1 MDIRNYQPG
10 DDSVQAAIYNEAACA
25 FPKFKAASEG
35 DVNRRTKAPGFDP
48 ATRFYAVAGNK
59 VVGYVSFHTNG
70 RVGFPWCRPGQE
82 AAAEPLFEAVL
93 RAMKD
98 RKILLAFAAYR
109 HDWPG
114 PKEFFT
120 RHGFRVAR
128 EMVNFVVD
136 QVELPTRTGKLSNPL
151 SPLAREDIPAIYAL
165 APKVFRL
172 SSPEALEQHLL
183 HNPYFKAESV
193 FVLRS
198 RATNVPLA
206 AGIVIENSGYADPK
220 QVDPAMPCY
229 RLGAFGSEGMQT
241 KRINGLFSFV
251 CASERDVNPLALDLM
266 HHATVRLEESEAE
279 SLAAQVP
286 SDAPH
291 LLQFYQRYF
300 RRQASFPVFEK
311 AL

>member
-1 MDIRNYQPG
+1 MDIRNYHPG
-10 DDSVQAAIYNEAACA
+10 DDSIQAAIYNEAAGSL
-25 FPKFKAASEG
+25 PKFKAATEG

-48 ATRFYAVAGNK
+48 GTRFYVVDGK
-59 VVGYVSFHTNG
+59 QVVGYANFHPNG
-70 RVGFPWCRPGQE
+70 RVGYPWCRKGHE
-82 AAAEPLFEAVL
+82 AAAESLFDAVL
-93 RAMKD
+93 KAMKN
-98 RKILLAFAAYR
+98 RKIPLAFAAYR

-120 RHGFRVAR
+120 HHGFRVAR

-151 SPLAREDIPAIYAL
+151 SPLTRDDIPAIFAL
-165 APKVFRL
+165 APNVFRVE
-172 SSPEALEQHLL
+172 SPEALGQHLL
-183 HNPYFKAESV
+183 QNPYFKSESV

-198 RATNVPLA
+198 RANSVPLA
-206 AGIVIENSGYADPK
+206 AGIVIDNSAYADPK

-266 HHATVRLEESEAE
+266 HHATVRLEDSEAA

-300 RRQASFPVFEK
+300 RRQASFPVYERV
-311 AL
+311 L